1 MADII
6 PYNEEQPRTAVVS
19 LSEAGVRLSETK
31 DAESLPTTQNEKEML
46 KGYQADKD
54 AMDSLSKK
62 IKGSF
67 NANDVDAMFKS
78 LASTEKKSPQDIERD
93 KETLKNLKKLY
104 EDAFDNDGT
113 PIKGK
118 EQEAKDFNV
127 AVQAQMLASQ
137 LTAVEGDPAKI
148 KVIMDQLNS
157 LSAGN
162 NAVAQQVIAAAVGQA
177 SSMFMAA
184 QSAIETVAA
193 IASGAMAL
201 ITGAAGAVGRFF
213 SGDEVAKNAEKF
225 FKSINEAQ
233 LQNFGVGND
242 NAAKAEMLRRDFNQ
256 LQLLNSNGSETK
268 LQMLNTDAGSKMSE
282 QERLDAFRAER
293 PAIERSL
300 TNLVAFKNHMIEFES
315 KGDAS
320 KKPIDINA
328 LLPKVRS
335 KMDEIE
341 FIQMQI
347 VQDIKDNKL
356 VTAEQIKEARK
367 PLIKAQTDLKALIQA
382 NLVMNPVSMQS
393 ASVSSALPTSGLAYS
408 TETTTPTDPS
418 KTSGAYLS

>member
-1 MADII
+1 
-6 PYNEEQPRTAVVS
+6 
-19 LSEAGVRLSETK
+19 
-31 DAESLPTTQNEKEML
+31 
-46 KGYQADKD
+46 
-54 AMDSLSKK
+54 
-62 IKGSF
+62 
-67 NANDVDAMFKS
+67 
-78 LASTEKKSPQDIERD
+78 
-93 KETLKNLKKLY
+93 
-104 EDAFDNDGT
+104 
-113 PIKGK
+113 
-118 EQEAKDFNV
+118 
-127 AVQAQMLASQ
+127 
-137 LTAVEGDPAKI
+137 
-148 KVIMDQLNS
+148 
-157 LSAGN
+157 
-162 NAVAQQVIAAAVGQA
+162 
-177 SSMFMAA
+177 
-184 QSAIETVAA
+184 
-193 IASGAMAL
+193 
-201 ITGAAGAVGRFF
+201 
-213 SGDEVAKNAEKF
+213 
-225 FKSINEAQ
+225 
-233 LQNFGVGND
+233 
-242 NAAKAEMLRRDFNQ
+242 
-256 LQLLNSNGSETK
+256 
-268 LQMLNTDAGSKMSE
+268 MLNTDAGSKMSE

-341 FIQMQI
+341 LIQMQI

>member
-6 PYNEEQPRTAVVS
+6 TYNDEPPRPAAVS

-31 DAESLPTTQNEKEML
+31 DAESLPTTQNEANML
-46 KGYQADKD
+46 AGFQADKD
-54 AMDSLSKK
+54 AMDRLSKK

-67 NANDVDAMFKS
+67 NADDVDRMFKS

-104 EDAFDNDGT
+104 ENAFDNEGN
-113 PIKGK
+113 PKSGK

-162 NAVAQQVIAAAVGQA
+162 NAAAQQVIAAAVGQA

-193 IASGAMAL
+193 IASGAMSL
-201 ITGAAGAVGRFF
+201 ITGAASAVGRFLN
-213 SGDEVAKNAEKF
+213 GDEVAKNAEKF

-242 NAAKAEMLRRDFNQ
+242 NAAKADMLRRDFNQ
-256 LQLLNSNGSETK
+256 LQLLNPNGSDSK
-268 LQMLNTDAGSKMSE
+268 LQFFNTDVNNPISE
-282 QERLDAFRAER
+282 IDRLKAFRAER
-293 PAIERSL
+293 PAIESSL
-300 TNLVAFKNHMIEFES
+300 TNLVAFKNHMIEFEL

-341 FIQMQI
+341 LIQMQI
-347 VQDIKDNKL
+347 VKAIEDKQL
-356 VTAEQIKEARK
+356 VSEEQLKEARK
-367 PLIKAQTDLKALIQA
+367 PLIKAQADLKAIIQA
-382 NLVMNPVSMQS
+382 NLVMAPVSMQS
-393 ASVSSALPTSGLAYS
+393 TSVTAALPTSGLSYS